1 MSLTRNDRGERGAAL
16 LEFSIA
22 GLVFLTAIFAVLEF
36 GRLLWVHN
44 GLTDAA
50 RRGARYAVTHS
61 QSQMADAQNMAVYGT
76 TADGP
81 KSPMVAGLTP
91 GMVKFTYN
99 DFGVG
104 NGTVTAKIEGYEFKF
119 VVPLVGTKIKMP
131 DYSSTLTAESAG
143 TEP

>member
-1 MSLTRNDRGERGAAL
+1 VSLTSKDRGERGAAL

-61 QSQMADAQNMAVYGT
+61 QSSMGDAQNVAVYGT
-76 TADGP
+76 AADGP
-81 KSPMVAGLTP
+81 KTPLVSGLTP
-91 GMVKFTYN
+91 GMVKFTYTS
-99 DFGVG
+99 FGVG
-104 NGTVTAKIEGYEFKF
+104 NGTVTAKIEGYDFKF
-119 VVPLVGTKIKMP
+119 VVPLIGTTIRMP
-131 DYSSTLTAESAG
+131 EYTSTLTAESAG